1 MKGNVLGIDV
11 SKRKFDVALQREDGK
26 SRSRAF
32 SNDEAG
38 FQRLQEWL
46 QRLGVERV
54 HACLEATGTYG
65 LALAEYLHGEGHV
78 VSVVNPAQIK
88 AFGESELQ
96 RTKTDRVDAK
106 LIARFCRAMAPSPW
120 QPPAPEVAQLQ
131 ALVRRMESLQQMI
144 QQERNRL
151 EAPGLSPAVQESLE
165 RTLELL
171 EAEPQ
176 RLQDQIPSHLD
187 QPPGLKEKQELL
199 SSIPGIGESTANLLL
214 SEMSGVDFGSARQLA
229 AYAGLV
235 PHQRQSG
242 SSVRGRARLSKRG
255 NSRLRRAL
263 WWPAIVAMRHNPLL
277 ASFAQRLREAGKPTK
292 VIIAAVMRKLLH
304 LAFGVLKH
312 HRPFDPNYHPLPT

>member
-1 MKGNVLGIDV
+1 MKGNVLGMDV
-11 SKRKFDVALQREDGK
+11 GKRKFDVALQRGDGK
-26 SRSRAF
+26 SRSRTFA
-32 SNDEAG
+32 NGEAG
-38 FQRLQEWL
+38 FRALQEWL
-46 QRLGVERV
+46 QGLGVERV

-65 LALAEYLHGEGHV
+65 VALAEYLHGEGHV

-120 QPPAPEVAQLQ
+120 QPPAREVAQLQ
-131 ALVRRMESLQQMI
+131 ALVRRLESLQQMI

-151 EAPGLSPAVQESLE
+151 AAPGLSPLVQESLE

-171 EAEPQ
+171 AAELQ
-176 RLQDQIPSHLD
+176 HLQDQLRCHLD
-187 QPPGLKEKQELL
+187 QHPELKEKQELL

-214 SEMSGVDFGSARQLA
+214 SEISGVNFGSARQLA

-242 SSVRGRARLSKRG
+242 SSVRGKPRLSKRG

-277 ASFAQRLREAGKPTK
+277 AAFAQRLRKAGKPTK

-312 HRPFDPNYHPLPT
+312 RRPFDPLYLLPTP

>member
-88 AFGESELQ
+88 AFGNSELQ

-131 ALVRRMESLQQMI
+131 ALVRRLESLQQMI

-171 EAEPQ
+171 EAELQ
-176 RLQDQIPSHLD
+176 RLQDQIRSHLD
-187 QPPGLKEKQELL
+187 QHPGLKE
-199 SSIPGIGESTANLLL
+199 
-214 SEMSGVDFGSARQLA
+214 LA
-229 AYAGLV
+229 
-235 PHQRQSG
+235 
-242 SSVRGRARLSKRG
+242 
-255 NSRLRRAL
+255 
-263 WWPAIVAMRHNPLL
+263 
-277 ASFAQRLREAGKPTK
+277 
-292 VIIAAVMRKLLH
+292 
-304 LAFGVLKH
+304 
-312 HRPFDPNYHPLPT
+312 